1 MNWLGHL
8 FSDVAGSSGT
18 VGRGSG
24 IPIPFFSLLQFINI
38 GEFGQHK
45 QTFATISVQVFEQ
58 GCDFR
63 HGIAMAVPVM
73 ITELLTRIMWTVK
86 QRTYHKKA
94 WGECVPSASNPEL
107 RRMLLVGHGSLCLV
121 DAADAGIRSG
131 GEIIQF
137 LLRSN
142 IIAWVRFSTLALK
155 ELNAW
160 YQSNNLDLDAVDVYL
175 ESEYKRMLS
184 A

>member
-1 MNWLGHL
+1 
-8 FSDVAGSSGT
+8 
-18 VGRGSG
+18 
-24 IPIPFFSLLQFINI
+24 
-38 GEFGQHK
+38 
-45 QTFATISVQVFEQ
+45 
-58 GCDFR
+58 
-63 HGIAMAVPVM
+63 
-73 ITELLTRIMWTVK
+73 MWTVK
-86 QRTYHKKA
+86 QKTYHKKS
-94 WGECVPSASNPEL
+94 WSECVPSDNNPEL
-107 RRMLLVGHGSLCLV
+107 RRMLLVAHGSLCLV

-142 IIAWVRFSTLALK
+142 IIAWARFSTLALK

-160 YQSNNLDLDAVDVYL
+160 YKSGSLDSDTVDMYL